1 MQKLLRCCISS
12 SCFCTFTAPPST
24 VLISV
29 SKNPADH
36 YSTVTFTGTYSSAVL
51 TVTAMKWQKRNNSGH
66 YEINISSEN
75 YSNPKLVIN
84 SVMFT
89 DEASYTLV
97 VSNRVGSATSNSIQ
111 LDVTGI
117 IIFSMFFLTV
127 DNVQLSVC

>member
-1 MQKLLRCCISS
+1 
-12 SCFCTFTAPPST
+12 
-24 VLISV
+24 
-29 SKNPADH
+29 
-36 YSTVTFTGTYSSAVL
+36 
-51 TVTAMKWQKRNNSGH
+51 MKWQKRNNSGH

-84 SVMFT
+84 PVMFT

-127 DNVQLSVC
+127 DYMQLSVC

>member
-1 MQKLLRCCISS
+1 
-12 SCFCTFTAPPST
+12 
-24 VLISV
+24 
-29 SKNPADH
+29 
-36 YSTVTFTGTYSSAVL
+36 
-51 TVTAMKWQKRNNSGH
+51 MKWQKQNNSGPH
-66 YEINISSEN
+66 EINISSEN

-127 DNVQLSVC
+127 DNVQLLSLIHI